1 VLKALAV
8 VAAPTETDQQLPCQS
23 RVGNVLR
30 GLLVRFAGLNPDV
43 KWHHALLLLTAAF
56 NAKGLEY
63 TDVYYDPAESGW
75 GAFLVQSN
83 TFQFIAF
90 FIYGSDTKPTWY
102 TAPPAQLSVN
112 TVGNATS
119 QPIDHYRATLTY
131 TVNGV
136 ATVTG
141 RFNVRR

>member
-1 VLKALAV
+1 MLKRLI
-8 VAAPTETDQQLPCQS
+8 L
-23 RVGNVLR
+23 
-30 GLLVRFAGLNPDV
+30 
-43 KWHHALLLLTAAF
+43 ALLLLTAAF

-102 TAPPAQLSVN
+102 TAQLVDDG
-112 TVGNATS
+112 TGQVHRCPLRHHGN
-119 QPIDHYRATLTY
+119 LLC
-131 TVNGV
+131 V
-136 ATVTG
+136 AVESGTA
-141 RFNVRR
+141 